1 MPSTHMPSTMTTAT
15 PMKSLKDLLVEQLHE
30 LHASETHS
38 SAVLTKLADS
48 AGAPKLGDTI
58 RAHID
63 ETKQHLS
70 RLDRVFGELGIKPR
84 KIETHGSKGLLEDC
98 TAIAGRSK
106 IDPHVR
112 DAAIIAAL
120 QRLEHDEIA
129 GYGCARTWA
138 SLLGFTT
145 SASELLKTL
154 TEERRFD
161 ESLTRMAESLNRS
174 ALEPMAAAR

>member
-1 MPSTHMPSTMTTAT
+1 MSPVATTGS
-15 PMKSLKDLLVEQLHE
+15 MKSLKDLLVEQINE
-30 LHASETHS
+30 LHAAEAHSES
-38 SAVLTKLADS
+38 VLAKLAAAS
-48 AGAPKLGDTI
+48 SSPKLGEAI

-63 ETKQHLS
+63 ESKQHLA
-70 RLDRVFGELGIKPR
+70 RLDRVFGELGIKPK

-98 TAIAGRSK
+98 TSLAGRSK

-120 QRLEHDEIA
+120 QRVEHDEIA

-138 SLLGFTT
+138 SLLGYTT
-145 SASELLKTL
+145 AASELLKTL

-161 ESLTRMAESLNRS
+161 EGLTRVAESLNKS
-174 ALEPMAAAR
+174 ALEPVAMAR

>member
-1 MPSTHMPSTMTTAT
+1 
-15 PMKSLKDLLVEQLHE
+15 MKSLKDLLIEQLHE
-30 LHASETHS
+30 LHASEMHS
-38 SAVLTKLADS
+38 QTVLPKLAS
-48 AGAPKLGDTI
+48 AAAAPKLGDAI
-58 RAHID
+58 RGHID
-63 ETKQHLS
+63 ETKQHLA

-106 IDPHVR
+106 IEPHVR
-112 DAAIIAAL
+112 DAAIIAAM

-138 SLLGFTT
+138 SLLGFST
-145 SASELLKTL
+145 SSSELLKTL

-161 ESLTRMAESLNRS
+161 ESLTRIAETLNKS
-174 ALEPMAAAR
+174 ALEPVAAGT

>member
-1 MPSTHMPSTMTTAT
+1 
-15 PMKSLKDLLVEQLHE
+15 MKSLKDLLVEQLNE
-30 LHASETHS
+30 LYSAEIHSES
-38 SAVLTKLADS
+38 VLAKLAAAS
-48 AGAPKLGDTI
+48 ASPRLAEAI

-63 ETKQHLS
+63 ETKQHLA

-84 KIETHGSKGLLEDC
+84 KPDAQKAETHGSKGLLEDC
-98 TAIAGRSK
+98 TSIAGRTR
-106 IDPHVR
+106 IEAHVR
-112 DAAIIAAL
+112 DAAIIASL

-145 SASELLKTL
+145 SASEMLKTL

-161 ESLTRMAESLNRS
+161 DSLTRIAETLNKS
-174 ALEPMAAAR
+174 ALEPMAVAR